1 MKLSSLAFD
10 LSQFLR
16 PLGEVW
22 SVLGAGLKS
31 TFGQWTIIGDGRPCY
46 TPLGRR
52 RPLVSD
58 RCQRDCGV
66 STNQRS
72 MGDWTKHPAEN
83 ETRLLKQAR
92 PVLRLSIKATRIR
105 RGSRRAM
112 RSDIRNTLGNILHAA
127 SLTLSWA
134 VASDMID

>member
-1 MKLSSLAFD
+1 MELSSLAFD
-10 LSQFLR
+10 LSQFSTASGGGL
-16 PLGEVW
+16 V
-22 SVLGAGLKS
+22 SAGLEINARSVEDHSGWKAV
-31 TFGQWTIIGDGRPCY
+31 PY
-46 TPLGRR
+46 PLGRR

-83 ETRLLKQAR
+83 ETRLQKQAR

-112 RSDIRNTLGNILHAA
+112 RSDTRNTLGNIYTQRH
-127 SLTLSWA
+127 
-134 VASDMID
+134 

>member
-1 MKLSSLAFD
+1 MELSSLAFD
-10 LSQFLR
+10 LSQFSTASRGGL
-16 PLGEVW
+16 V
-22 SVLGAGLKS
+22 GAGLEINARSVEDHSGWKAV
-31 TFGQWTIIGDGRPCY
+31 PY
-46 TPLGRR
+46 PLGRR

-72 MGDWTKHPAEN
+72 MGNSTKTPGRKRNAITEASTSGSSPFDQDHTNTARVETSDAIRYKEHPWN
-83 ETRLLKQAR
+83 H
-92 PVLRLSIKATRIR
+92 
-105 RGSRRAM
+105 
-112 RSDIRNTLGNILHAA
+112 LHAP